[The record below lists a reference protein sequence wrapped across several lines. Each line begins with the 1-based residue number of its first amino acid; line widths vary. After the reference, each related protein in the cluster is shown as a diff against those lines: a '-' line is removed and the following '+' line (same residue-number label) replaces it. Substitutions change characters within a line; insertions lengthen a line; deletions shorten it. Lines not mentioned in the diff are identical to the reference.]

1 MISAP
6 TYVSGECNVSSLSN
20 SPITHPETGWIVNAV
35 PLCLAVGTILLF
47 TLLVRGKLRAALH
60 AYLVQR
66 AAQERQDPLE
76 VQLLFT
82 PPIVSEGRLLTFCLI
97 SVLVVL
103 VLLNMIAPIFLA
115 LLLAGPATALLTWL
129 MLWIAEQ
136 RYRNALDRALP
147 AAVGRLGAQLRAG
160 SGIQPALEKVVADM
174 AEGPLKAEW
183 SYIIAHFGTPITG
196 GSLATPQQVVA
207 ALAVQT
213 PSRRHAALLG
223 HLEVALGQTHDVLCR
238 RVQAAYT
245 ALHAAEQRRSQA
257 STELSQMRYSGL
269 AIGGAGFF
277 MAAYLA
283 LTQWERFTLAYGGPL
298 GLIVG
303 PVVGLALITPLVGG
317 FLLSQADDLDY

>member
-1 MISAP
+1 M
-6 TYVSGECNVSSLSN
+6 SSLTN
-20 SPITHPETGWIVNAV
+20 PPFTHPETAWIVNAV

-47 TLLVRGKLRAALH
+47 TLLLRGKLRRALH

-66 AAQERQDPLE
+66 AAQERQGAVDP
-76 VQLLFT
+76 QLLFT
-82 PPIVSEGRLLTFCLI
+82 APIVSTERLLAFCLI
-97 SVLVVL
+97 SVLLVL
-103 VLLNMIAPIFLA
+103 VLLNFIAPIFLA
-115 LLLAGPATALLTWL
+115 LLLSGPATAVLTWL
-129 MLWIAEQ
+129 LLWIAEQ

-174 AEGPLKAEW
+174 PEGPLKAEW
-183 SYIIAHFGTPITG
+183 SYITQHFGTPIAQ

-213 PSRRHAALLG
+213 PSRRHATLLG

-245 ALHAAEQRRSQA
+245 ALHAAEQRRSQTT
-257 STELSQMRYSGL
+257 TELSQMRYSGL
-269 AIGGAGFF
+269 AIGGAGLFL
-277 MAAYLA
+277 AAYLA
-283 LTQWERFTLAYGGPL
+283 LTQWERFSLAYTGPL

-303 PVVGLALITPLVGG
+303 PIVGLALFTPLVGG